1 MPSRAAAR
9 FARACWVA
17 AWAVLATVGGALS
30 AGGVEIGGT
39 VRTTDGRPAAG
50 VKVWILSVRA
60 DDEGNTNP
68 WCAPDCGK
76 HTVTDQRGMFSL
88 DGLESGARF
97 EVLVEAKG
105 FHPGT
110 TVINPNSNQPL
121 GEVVLVKQTDPPAAA
136 THRVLGRVLRP
147 DGTPAADALVS
158 VHSSQPPSAVE
169 QFVVTGPDGRFVLVS
184 DRHMWRVDVTVR
196 ALGAAGGQIYSLKP
210 GGEENTLQLTAGA
223 TVRGRVLSRIR
234 PAPGVKVVA
243 RSTHRVMAARKTIE
257 VVFLAHEQLTDAEG
271 CFKFE
276 NVAADSELCIC
287 TQMQSLAEKNLA
299 AIPQEVRVPAN
310 GGELETGD
318 FNLHPAHCVRGRLLT
333 SDGGPLPRGTRASIE
348 RRNLSADWQE
358 VGVDDAGNFEF
369 WGVPSETMVLSFH
382 SPGTHLIQGYCLS
395 MKNRSVDHVQQV
407 VLCGRV
413 DEDLDLR
420 VLLRPGTGYSYT
432 RGSLPRFE
440 NRNPKRHGVDEA
452 LLENQPMLGLP
463 PELAAL
469 WEAEPF

>member
-1 MPSRAAAR
+1 MSSRTATRLGWMGRVAGRAVLTVMGIASAAR
-9 FARACWVA
+9 
-17 AWAVLATVGGALS
+17 
-30 AGGVEIGGT
+30 GVEIGGT
-39 VRTTDGRPAAG
+39 VKTTEGRLATG

-76 HTVTDQRGMFSL
+76 HTLTDQRGMFSL

-121 GEVVLVKQTDPPAAA
+121 GEVVLVKQSDPPVAA

-147 DGTPAADALVS
+147 EGTPAADALVS
-158 VHSSQPPSAVE
+158 VRSSQPPSAVE
-169 QFVVTGPDGRFVLVS
+169 QFVLTGPDGRFVLVS

-196 ALGAAGGQIYSLKP
+196 ATGAAGGQVYSLKP
-210 GGEENTLQLTAGA
+210 GTEEQTLQLTAGA
-223 TVRGRVLSRIR
+223 TVRGRVLSRTR

-243 RSTHRVMAARKTIE
+243 RSTHRVMAPRNVTE
-257 VVFLAHEQLTDAEG
+257 VVLLAHEQLTDAEG

-299 AIPQEVRVPAN
+299 AIPQEVHVPAN

-318 FNLHPAHCVRGRLLT
+318 FNLHPA
-333 SDGGPLPRGTRASIE
+333 PLDVQRATADQ
-348 RRNLSADWQE
+348 RRRAAAE
-358 VGVDDAGNFEF
+358 GNAR
-369 WGVPSETMVLSFH
+369 
-382 SPGTHLIQGYCLS
+382 I
-395 MKNRSVDHVQQV
+395 D
-407 VLCGRV
+407 
-413 DEDLDLR
+413 
-420 VLLRPGTGYSYT
+420 
-432 RGSLPRFE
+432 
-440 NRNPKRHGVDEA
+440 
-452 LLENQPMLGLP
+452 
-463 PELAAL
+463 
-469 WEAEPF
+469 